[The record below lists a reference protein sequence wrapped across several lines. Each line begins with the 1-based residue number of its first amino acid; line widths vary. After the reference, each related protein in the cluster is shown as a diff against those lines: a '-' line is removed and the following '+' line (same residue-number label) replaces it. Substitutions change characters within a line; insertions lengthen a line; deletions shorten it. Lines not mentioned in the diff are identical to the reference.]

1 MVKQSKI
8 PKISWMTSQRLFDF
22 YDKEDD
28 QLGQE
33 NVLSKD
39 ILVYKEYQEGRG
51 QEIMCDKLKKK
62 DYWWAGHHPF
72 FATMNH
78 VNFSDNL
85 YFISQLAHQ
94 LGLNSQ
100 NSKFLSLFLSEMLL
114 EMWIASHPGHLS
126 LVSCFVYL
134 SIWRLG

>member
-1 MVKQSKI
+1 MPVVKQSKI

-51 QEIMCDKLKKK
+51 QEIMCDKSKKK
-62 DYWWAGHHPF
+62 ILLVGRASSILC
-72 FATMNH
+72 N
-78 VNFSDNL
+78 NESC
-85 YFISQLAHQ
+85 
-94 LGLNSQ
+94 
-100 NSKFLSLFLSEMLL
+100 KFQ
-114 EMWIASHPGHLS
+114 
-126 LVSCFVYL
+126 
-134 SIWRLG
+134 